1 MPAAAPFRAF
11 GVDMGSHLAWSRD
24 QQRET
29 GLGSSPQDLLDLA
42 TQVFGASA
50 QAWLD
55 KPHEW
60 LDGQTPAAFAAGGGS
75 DKVRSVLNAIQHG
88 GVV

>member
-1 MPAAAPFRAF
+1 MDPQ
-11 GVDMGSHLAWSRD
+11 G
-24 QQRET
+24 ET
-29 GLGSSPQDLLDLA
+29 GLGSPPQNLLDLA
-42 TQVFGASA
+42 AQVFGAEA

-75 DKVRSVLNAIQHG
+75 DKVRSMLNAIQHG